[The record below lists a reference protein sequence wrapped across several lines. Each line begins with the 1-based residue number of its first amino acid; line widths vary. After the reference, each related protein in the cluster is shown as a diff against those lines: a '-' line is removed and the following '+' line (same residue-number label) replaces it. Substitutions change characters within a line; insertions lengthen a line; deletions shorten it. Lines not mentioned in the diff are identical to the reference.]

1 MLSLLGFVGLG
12 SFLRGRAV
20 RPRQFFSEALV
31 RCRVCLLRTPRM
43 SLPAETK
50 AAFCSELLVARPSPS
65 APATSSEPSRPLR
78 TPQDGVCFVLVS
90 LDTLA
95 LRGASKDKA
104 RTACLAN

>member
-50 AAFCSELLVARPSPS
+50 AAFCSELWSRDLPPALLRPPPNPLDLSG
-65 APATSSEPSRPLR
+65 RLR
-78 TPQDGVCFVLVS
+78 T
-90 LDTLA
+90 
-95 LRGASKDKA
+95 ASAKG
-104 RTACLAN
+104 

>member
-31 RCRVCLLRTPRM
+31 RKTVCLLRTPRM

-65 APATSSEPSRPLR
+65 APATSSEPSRPV
-78 TPQDGVCFVLVS
+78 QKAHV
-90 LDTLA
+90 
-95 LRGASKDKA
+95 ASA
-104 RTACLAN
+104 SC

>member
-1 MLSLLGFVGLG
+1 
-12 SFLRGRAV
+12 
-20 RPRQFFSEALV
+20 
-31 RCRVCLLRTPRM
+31 M

-65 APATSSEPSRPLR
+65 APATSSEPSRPVR

-95 LRGASKDKA
+95 LRGAKEDKGSHSLPSELVTKQRRGA
-104 RTACLAN
+104 DSQSPSPAEQ